1 MFLEPFKITG
11 LAVTQIFLI
20 SAIGYFLVKKGILKS
35 AELDTLSRLVIEV
48 SLPLLIICQLIKN
61 FKFTLYPK
69 WYIFPLT
76 SIGITIVGL
85 IVGGIFTG
93 FIKGLNCKL
102 QFLSL
107 VTFQNSGY
115 LPLALVAALLPTEK
129 TDIMFIYIFLFLLGF
144 NSMMWSLGVYM
155 LTFSRVKK
163 FELGSI
169 FSPAVI
175 ATIFSLIFIFLEL
188 NKIVPEFIY
197 RPLKTLGDCTLPLAM
212 LVTGGSLALIE
223 LKEIDKKAMPLLILT
238 KLIILPLLGLG
249 LIVKFRL
256 PELLGLLIIIEL
268 AAPSAVSL
276 SLITR
281 HYKKEDL
288 LISQGIFFS
297 HIACLITIPIFLSL
311 YFTLIV
317 IK

>member
-1 MFLEPFKITG
+1 MFWEPFKITG

-20 SAIGYFLVKKGILKS
+20 SAIGYFLVKKGMLKAS
-35 AELDTLSRLVIEV
+35 GLDIISRLVIEV
-48 SLPLLIICQLIKN
+48 SLPLLIICQLMKN
-61 FKFTLYPK
+61 FRFTLYPK
-69 WYIFPLT
+69 WYIFPLI
-76 SIGITIVGL
+76 SIGITLAGL
-85 IVGGIFTG
+85 IAGGIFTG
-93 FIKGLNCKL
+93 FIKGLKYKL

-115 LPLALVAALLPTEK
+115 LPLALVATLLPIEK
-129 TDIMFIYIFLFLLGF
+129 IDIMFIYIFLFLLGF
-144 NSMMWSLGVYM
+144 NSIMWSLGVYM

-169 FSPAVI
+169 FSPCVI
-175 ATIFSLIFIFLEL
+175 ATVFGLIFIFFGL
-188 NKIVPEFIY
+188 NKIIPEFIY

-223 LKEIDKKAMPLLILT
+223 LKEIDKRAILLLILT
-238 KLIILPLLGLG
+238 KLVILPLLGLG
-249 LIVKFRL
+249 LIIKFRL

-297 HIACLITIPIFLSL
+297 HIASLITIPVFLSS